1 VVPTE
6 GETETK
12 TVRVSAG
19 LSVLKYISAKES
31 VAPPSVRLSWRNA
44 GGRANFIAAP
54 GQTKDVLRAPGTALV
69 LVAEAESEL
78 TIRIVRDAESKSAE
92 IELQLE
98 LLTPAKSSHRP
109 EKHGEAA
116 SGILVVGHLARR
128 GDVIVENGEWLGG
141 PEFPAPIEGIEIRWP
156 EIPADLELEYSVI
169 VGGNTLRK
177 LRPCKVNEFAGT
189 KGRAAPIVGLTMA
202 FRGKMAQSYRL
213 KADCVFLGEQ
223 MISQSGQKMDLA
235 GPTGREPLV
244 GLRLAIEAMGDFKSD
259 DDSSVVPASGLRV
272 FRGRTPAR
280 QRPK

>member
-19 LSVLKYISAKES
+19 LSVLKYISAQES
-31 VAPPSVRLSWRNA
+31 VAPPLVRVSWRNA
-44 GGRANFIAAP
+44 RGRANFIAAP

-69 LVAEAESEL
+69 LVAEVESEL
-78 TIRIVRDAESKSAE
+78 TIRIVRDAVSKSAE

-98 LLTPAKSSHRP
+98 LLTPAKSSHVP
-109 EKHGEAA
+109 EKHGEA

-156 EIPADLELEYSVI
+156 EIPAGLELKYSVI

-177 LRPCKVNEFAGT
+177 LRPCKVNEFSGT
-189 KGRAAPIVGLTMA
+189 KGRAAPIVGLTIA
-202 FRGKMAQSYRL
+202 LGGKMAQSYRL
-213 KADCVFLGEQ
+213 KADCIFLGEQ
-223 MISQSGQKMDLA
+223 MTNQSGQKLSLA
-235 GPTGREPLV
+235 GPTGKEPLL
-244 GLRLAIEAMGDFKSD
+244 GLRLAIEALGDFKSD
-259 DDSSVVPASGLRV
+259 EDSSVVPASGLRV